1 MQTSNQDSQ
10 ALQQK
15 WTARITHARAHWA
28 TFHQRVK
35 HNRNTVAGFNWN
47 ADPTGKDFYS
57 LRANLIHGTI
67 SAVLPNVYARN
78 PEISTTPTHSGADI
92 KLFCKTLE
100 KVTNRALDHAQ
111 LKNRAKST
119 VRAALTCSFGI
130 LKVMYQRDPSKDGYI
145 QGRINDAQEN
155 LLAIHE
161 LEKDLQG
168 TDQHTEQRTKQHTKQ
183 AHDHDAKRAEL
194 EELIKSLQEQS
205 EVQSAEGLV
214 IDRVLTE
221 NLLIDP
227 SICEFWDYTDADW
240 ICQIIPMK
248 RSQAEALYKKN
259 LANAKIYQASQDGPS
274 HKKAKRLASMQL
286 EAGSAPV
293 SDDQQI
299 AVLEIWDRATQR
311 VYTMVEGATEWLREP
326 YSPPKVGER
335 WYPFFLLPYQVV
347 DGQFIGPSLVDL
359 TERLQDEH
367 NEARDRFNQ
376 HRDLCI
382 PGWVASAD
390 INEKTIKKHMDARFG
405 EITIVDT
412 EGKPLNQVI
421 IPRGHPKI
429 DPIVYDTSAVRYDW
443 EQVTGLQ
450 DAARSTVVRPKTATE
465 ANILQRALSGRVFEF
480 KDQIE
485 DWLQEIAQ
493 YSAQVLLQELTKEQV
508 ERYMGAPI
516 IKTTMVD
523 GKLITS
529 QEKTY
534 DWPSL
539 SKEKIFDMVDLRI
552 RAGTTGAPDGIEEK
566 EGWLK
571 LLPMITNLSIQM
583 QNLQARGM
591 DYEHI
596 RNLLRETLLRYDD
609 RIDSNLFIP
618 NIEKQVEGYADISH
632 DREINRHW
640 QVEQTGQPGQAEQTE
655 QTEQQRQ
662 SSNQHST
669 QETADDA

>member
-1 MQTSNQDSQ
+1 MPQDSK

-28 TFHQRVK
+28 TFHKRVR

-92 KLFCKTLE
+92 KLFCKTLD
-100 KVTNRALDHAQ
+100 KVTNRALEHAQ

-145 QGRINDAQEN
+145 QSRINDAEEN
-155 LLAIHE
+155 LLAIKE
-161 LEKDLQG
+161 LERDLQ
-168 TDQHTEQRTKQHTKQ
+168 DSDQ
-183 AHDHDAKRAEL
+183 AHHHDAKRAEL
-194 EELIKSLQEQS
+194 EELIKSLHEQS

-248 RSQAEALYKKN
+248 RGQAEALYKKN
-259 LANAKIYQASQDGPS
+259 LANAKIYQPGQGEPS
-274 HKKAKRLASMQL
+274 HKKAKRLASMQMN
-286 EAGSAPV
+286 AGSGLV
-293 SDDQQI
+293 TDDQQI

-311 VYTMVEGATEWLREP
+311 VYTMVEGATEWLRAP
-326 YSPPKVGER
+326 YSPPRAGER

-347 DGQFIGPSLVDL
+347 DGQFVGPSLVDL

-390 INEKTIKKHMDARFG
+390 INEKTIKKHSDSRFG

-508 ERYMGAPI
+508 ERYMGPPST
-516 IKTTMVD
+516 KTTMINGELVM
-523 GKLITS
+523 TM
-529 QEKTY
+529 EKTY
-534 DWPSL
+534 DWPEL
-539 SKEKIFDMVDLRI
+539 TKDRIFDMVDLRI
-552 RAGTTGAPDGIEEK
+552 RAGTTGAPDGIEDK
-566 EGWLK
+566 ESWLK
-571 LLPMITNLSIQM
+571 VLPMITNLSIQI

-596 RNLLRETLLRYDD
+596 RNLLQETLLRYDD

-618 NIEKQVEGYADISH
+618 NVE
-632 DREINRHW
+632 R
-640 QVEQTGQPGQAEQTE
+640 QTE
-655 QTEQQRQ
+655 GWSRDDDPNLGMNWFSERRQ
-662 SSNQHST
+662 KTNAEMNCSSNLLKE
-669 QETADDA
+669 ETGNDASSK

>member
-1 MQTSNQDSQ
+1 MQQHPQ

-28 TFHQRVK
+28 AFHKRVR

-78 PEISTTPTHSGADI
+78 PEISVAQVHCGADI

-100 KVTNRALDHAQ
+100 KVTNRALEHAQ

-130 LKVMYQRDPSKDGYI
+130 LKVMYQRDPSKDSYI

-155 LLAIHE
+155 LLAIE
-161 LEKDLQG
+161 DLARDLQDD
-168 TDQHTEQRTKQHTKQ
+168 DQHH
-183 AHDHDAKRAEL
+183 HDAKRAEL
-194 EELIKSLQEQS
+194 EELIKSLQEQT

-248 RSQAEALYKKN
+248 RGQAEALYKKN
-259 LANAKIYQASQDGPS
+259 LANAKIYQPGQGEPS
-274 HKKAKRLASMQL
+274 HKKAKRLASMQMN
-286 EAGSAPV
+286 AGSGPV
-293 SDDQQI
+293 TDDQQI

-326 YSPPKVGER
+326 YSPPRAGER

-347 DGQFIGPSLVDL
+347 DGQFVGPSLVDL

-390 INEKTIKKHMDARFG
+390 INEKTIKKHSDSRFG

-508 ERYMGAPI
+508 ERYMGPPST
-516 IKTTMVD
+516 KTTMVN
-523 GKLITS
+523 GELVMTM
-529 QEKTY
+529 EKTY
-534 DWPSL
+534 DWPEL
-539 SKEKIFDMVDLRI
+539 TKDRIFDMVDLRI
-552 RAGTTGAPDGIEEK
+552 RAGTTGAPDGIEDK
-566 EGWLK
+566 ESWLK
-571 LLPMITNLSIQM
+571 VLPMITNLSIQM

-596 RNLLRETLLRYDD
+596 RNLLHETLLRYDD

-618 NIEKQVEGYADISH
+618 NVE
-632 DREINRHW
+632 R
-640 QVEQTGQPGQAEQTE
+640 QAEGWSRDDCPNLGMNWFSERKQKSGTE
-655 QTEQQRQ
+655 MNY
-662 SSNQHST
+662 SSNLLKE
-669 QETADDA
+669 ETGNDASSK

>member
-1 MQTSNQDSQ
+1 MPTQDSK

-15 WTARITHARAHWA
+15 WNARIKHARAHWA
-28 TFHQRVK
+28 TFHKRVK

-47 ADPTGKDFYS
+47 TDPAGKEFYG

-78 PEISTTPTHSGADI
+78 PEISITPAHAGADI
-92 KLFCKTLE
+92 KLFCSTLE
-100 KVTNRALDHAQ
+100 KVTNRALEHAQ

-130 LKVMYQRDPSKDGYI
+130 LKVMYQRDIHRDAFI
-145 QGRINDAQEN
+145 QNRINDQQEN
-155 LLAIHE
+155 QLSI
-161 LEKDLQG
+161 KDLQQDLQD
-168 TDQHTEQRTKQHTKQ
+168 TDQRNHHEEKLS
-183 AHDHDAKRAEL
+183 EL
-194 EELIKSLQEQS
+194 EDQLLGGREQS
-205 EVQSAEGLV
+205 EVWAAEGLV

-240 ICQIIPMK
+240 MCQVIPMK

-259 LANAKIYQASQDGPS
+259 LSNAKIYQPGQGEPS
-274 HKKAKRLASMQL
+274 HKRAKRLASMEL
-286 EAGSAPV
+286 DAGPV
-293 SDDQQI
+293 TDDQQI
-299 AVLEIWDRATQR
+299 AVLEIWDRTTQR

-326 YSPPKVGER
+326 YSPPRAGER

-347 DGQFIGPSLVDL
+347 DGQFVGPSLVDL

-390 INEKTIKKHMDARFG
+390 INEKTIKKHSDSRFG

-508 ERYMGAPI
+508 ERYVGAPI
-516 IKTTMVD
+516 TKTTMVD
-523 GKLITS
+523 GQVITTK
-529 QEKTY
+529 EKTY
-534 DWPSL
+534 DWPEL
-539 SKEKIFDMVDLRI
+539 TKERIFDMVDLRI
-552 RAGTTGAPDGIEEK
+552 RAGTTGSPDGIEEK

-571 LLPMITNLSIQM
+571 VLPMITSLSIQI

-596 RNLLRETLLRYDD
+596 RSLLQETLLRYDD

-618 NIEKQVEGYADISH
+618 KIEKQADGYKDISMNWQW
-632 DREINRHW
+632 EIDGEKQGKH
-640 QVEQTGQPGQAEQTE
+640 
-655 QTEQQRQ
+655 
-662 SSNQHST
+662 QHLKE
-669 QETADDA
+669 ETVDDTRSEKL

>member
-1 MQTSNQDSQ
+1 MHQDSN

-28 TFHQRVK
+28 TFHKRVR

-78 PEISTTPTHSGADI
+78 PEIATTPIHSGADI

-100 KVTNRALDHAQ
+100 KVTNRALEHAQ

-130 LKVMYQRDPSKDGYI
+130 LKVMYQRDPAKDGYI

-155 LLAIHE
+155 LLAIDE
-161 LEKDLQG
+161 LARDLQ
-168 TDQHTEQRTKQHTKQ
+168 DQDQDHH
-183 AHDHDAKRAEL
+183 HDAKRAEL

-259 LANAKIYQASQDGPS
+259 LANAKIYQPGQGEPS
-274 HKKAKRLASMQL
+274 HKKAKRLASMHL
-286 EAGSAPV
+286 DARSGPV

-299 AVLEIWDRATQR
+299 AVLEIWDRTTQR

-326 YSPPKVGER
+326 YSPPRAGER

-347 DGQFIGPSLVDL
+347 DGQFVGPSLVDL

-390 INEKTIKKHMDARFG
+390 INEKTIKKHSDSRFG

-429 DPIVYDTSAVRYDW
+429 DPIVYDTSAVRDDW

-508 ERYMGAPI
+508 ERYMGAPST
-516 IKTTMVD
+516 KTTMINGELVMT
-523 GKLITS
+523 I
-529 QEKTY
+529 EKTY
-534 DWPSL
+534 DWPEL
-539 SKEKIFDMVDLRI
+539 TKDRIFDMVDLRI
-552 RAGTTGAPDGIEEK
+552 RAGTTGAPDGIEDK
-566 EGWLK
+566 ESWLK
-571 LLPMITNLSIQM
+571 VLPMITNLSIQM

-596 RNLLRETLLRYDD
+596 RNLLQETLLRYDD
-609 RIDSNLFIP
+609 RIDSNLFMP
-618 NIEKQVEGYADISH
+618 NVEKQAEGYVDINS
-632 DREINRHW
+632 DLSVNRMW
-640 QVEQTGQPGQAEQTE
+640 QMGGNKRSEN
-655 QTEQQRQ
+655 QQLKE
-662 SSNQHST
+662 
-669 QETADDA
+669 ETADARSEKL

>member
-1 MQTSNQDSQ
+1 MPQDSK

-15 WTARITHARAHWA
+15 WNARIKHARAHWA
-28 TFHQRVK
+28 IFHKRVK

-47 ADPTGKDFYS
+47 ADPAGKEFYG

-78 PEISTTPTHSGADI
+78 PEISITPAHAGADI
-92 KLFCKTLE
+92 KLFCSTLE
-100 KVTNRALDHAQ
+100 KVTNRALEHAQ

-130 LKVMYQRDPSKDGYI
+130 LKVMYQRDVHSDAYI
-145 QGRINDAQEN
+145 QNRINDQQEN
-155 LLAIHE
+155 QLAIS
-161 LEKDLQG
+161 DLQN
-168 TDQHTEQRTKQHTKQ
+168 DLQ
-183 AHDHDAKRAEL
+183 DASQGNHHEEKLSEL
-194 EELIKSLQEQS
+194 EEQLLGVREHS
-205 EVQSAEGLV
+205 EVWAAEGLV

-240 ICQIIPMK
+240 MCQVIPMK

-259 LANAKIYQASQDGPS
+259 LANAKIYQPGQGEPS
-274 HKKAKRLASMQL
+274 HKRAKRLASMQL
-286 EAGSAPV
+286 DSGLV

-299 AVLEIWDRATQR
+299 AVLEIWDRTTQR

-326 YSPPKVGER
+326 YSPPRAGER

-347 DGQFIGPSLVDL
+347 DGQFVGPSLVDL

-390 INEKTIKKHMDARFG
+390 INEKTIKKHSDSRFG

-493 YSAQVLLQELTKEQV
+493 YSAQVLLQELTKEHV
-508 ERYMGAPI
+508 ERYVGAPI
-516 IKTTMVD
+516 TKTTMVD
-523 GKLITS
+523 GQAITTK
-529 QEKTY
+529 EKSY
-534 DWPSL
+534 DWPEL
-539 SKEKIFDMVDLRI
+539 TKERIFEMVDLRI
-552 RAGTTGAPDGIEEK
+552 RAGTTGSPDGIEEK

-571 LLPMITNLSIQM
+571 VLPMITSLSIQM

-596 RNLLRETLLRYDD
+596 RSLLHETLLRYDD
-609 RIDSNLFIP
+609 RIDSNQFIP
-618 NIEKQVEGYADISH
+618 KIEKQADGYRDISMNWQWEV
-632 DREINRHW
+632 DREKQGKH
-640 QVEQTGQPGQAEQTE
+640 
-655 QTEQQRQ
+655 
-662 SSNQHST
+662 QHLK
-669 QETADDA
+669 EEVVDDTRSEKL

>member
-1 MQTSNQDSQ
+1 VSQDSQ
-10 ALQQK
+10 PLQQK
-15 WTARITHARAHWA
+15 WTARITHARAHWSN
-28 TFHQRVK
+28 FHKRVR

-78 PEISTTPTHSGADI
+78 PEISTKPTHSGADI
-92 KLFCKTLE
+92 NLFCKTLE
-100 KVTNRALDHAQ
+100 KVTNRALEHAQ

-130 LKVMYQRDPSKDGYI
+130 LKVMYQRDPGKDSYI

-161 LEKDLQG
+161 LEKDLH
-168 TDQHTEQRTKQHTKQ
+168 DNDQ
-183 AHDHDAKRAEL
+183 AHHHDAKRAEL

-248 RSQAEALYKKN
+248 RGQAEALYKKN
-259 LANAKIYQASQDGPS
+259 LANAKIYQPGQVEPS
-274 HKKAKRLASMQL
+274 HKKAKRLASMQMN
-286 EAGSAPV
+286 AGSGLV
-293 SDDQQI
+293 TDDQQI

-311 VYTMVEGATEWLREP
+311 VYTIVEGATEWLREP
-326 YSPPKVGER
+326 YSPPRVGER

-347 DGQFIGPSLVDL
+347 DGQFVGPSLVDL

-390 INEKTIKKHMDARFG
+390 INEKTIKKHSDSRFG

-485 DWLQEIAQ
+485 DWLQGIAQ

-508 ERYMGAPI
+508 ERYMGPPST
-516 IKTTMVD
+516 KTTMINGELVM
-523 GKLITS
+523 TM
-529 QEKTY
+529 EKTY
-534 DWPSL
+534 DWPGL
-539 SKEKIFDMVDLRI
+539 TKDRIFDMVDLRI
-552 RAGTTGAPDGIEEK
+552 RAGTTGAPDGVEDK
-566 EGWLK
+566 ESWLK
-571 LLPMITNLSIQM
+571 VLPMIMNLSIQM

-596 RNLLRETLLRYDD
+596 RNLLHETLLRYDD
-609 RIDSNLFIP
+609 RIDSNLFVP
-618 NIEKQVEGYADISH
+618 NVEKQAEGWSRDDDPNLGMNWFSERKQKTSAEMNYGSNLLK
-632 DREINRHW
+632 E
-640 QVEQTGQPGQAEQTE
+640 ETGNDA
-655 QTEQQRQ
+655 
-662 SSNQHST
+662 SSK
-669 QETADDA
+669 

>member
-1 MQTSNQDSQ
+1 MPQDSK

-15 WTARITHARAHWA
+15 WNARIKHARAHWA
-28 TFHQRVK
+28 TFHKRVK

-47 ADPTGKDFYS
+47 ADPAGKEFYS

-78 PEISTTPTHSGADI
+78 PEISIGPAHAGADI
-92 KLFCKTLE
+92 KLFCSTLE
-100 KVTNRALDHAQ
+100 KVTNRALEHAQ

-130 LKVMYQRDPSKDGYI
+130 LKVMYQRDVHSDAFI
-145 QGRINDAQEN
+145 QNRINDQQEN
-155 LLAIHE
+155 QLAIGN
-161 LEKDLQG
+161 LQNDLQ
-168 TDQHTEQRTKQHTKQ
+168 
-183 AHDHDAKRAEL
+183 DASQGNHREEKLSEL
-194 EELIKSLQEQS
+194 KEHLLGVHEKS
-205 EVQSAEGLV
+205 EVRTAEGLV

-240 ICQIIPMK
+240 LCQVIPMK

-259 LANAKIYQASQDGPS
+259 LANAKIYQPGQGDPS
-274 HKKAKRLASMQL
+274 YKKARRLASMQL
-286 EAGSAPV
+286 DAGPV

-299 AVLEIWDRATQR
+299 AVLEIWDRTTQR

-326 YSPPKVGER
+326 YSPTRAGER

-347 DGQFIGPSLVDL
+347 DGQFVGPSLVDL

-390 INEKTIKKHMDARFG
+390 INEKTIKKHSDSRFG

-429 DPIVYDTSAVRYDW
+429 DPIVYDTNAVRYDW

-508 ERYMGAPI
+508 ERYVGAPI
-516 IKTTMVD
+516 TKTTMVD
-523 GKLITS
+523 GQAISTK
-529 QEKTY
+529 EKTY
-534 DWPSL
+534 DWPEL
-539 SKEKIFDMVDLRI
+539 TKERIFDLVDLRI
-552 RAGTTGAPDGIEEK
+552 RAGTTGSPDGIEEK

-571 LLPMITNLSIQM
+571 VLPMITSLSIQM

-596 RNLLRETLLRYDD
+596 RSLLQETLLRYDD
-609 RIDSNLFIP
+609 RIDSNQFIP
-618 NIEKQVEGYADISH
+618 KIEKQAAGYRDISMNWQWEI
-632 DREINRHW
+632 DREKQGKH
-640 QVEQTGQPGQAEQTE
+640 
-655 QTEQQRQ
+655 
-662 SSNQHST
+662 QHLKE
-669 QETADDA
+669 ETVDDTRSEKL

>member
-1 MQTSNQDSQ
+1 VSTKDSQ

-15 WTARITHARAHWA
+15 WTARIAHARAHWDS
-28 TFHQRVK
+28 FHKRVR

-47 ADPTGKDFYS
+47 ADPTGKEFYG

-78 PEISTTPTHSGADI
+78 PEISTSPTHTGKDL
-92 KLFCKTLE
+92 KLFCKTLD
-100 KVTNRALDHAQ
+100 KVTNRALEKAQ

-119 VRAALTCSFGI
+119 VRAALTCSIGI
-130 LKVMYQRDPSKDGYI
+130 LKVMYQRNVSQDAYI
-145 QGRINDAQEN
+145 QNRINDAQEN
-155 LLAIHE
+155 LLAIE
-161 LEKDLQG
+161 ALKVDLEDAKQQE
-168 TDQHTEQRTKQHTKQ
+168 QH
-183 AHDHDAKRAEL
+183 ASKRAEL
-194 EELIKSLQEQS
+194 EALIQSLQEGA
-205 EVQSAEGLV
+205 EVEAAEGLV

-227 SICEFWDYTDADW
+227 SICEFWDYLDADW

-248 RSQAEALYKKN
+248 RAQAEALYQKN
-259 LANAKIYQASQDGPS
+259 LSAAKIYQPGQSEGA
-274 HKKAKRLASMQL
+274 HRRAKRLASMQL
-286 EAGSAPV
+286 NAGSAPV

-299 AVLEIWDRATQR
+299 AVLEIWDRTSQR
-311 VYTMVEGATEWLREP
+311 IYTMVEGSPEWLREP
-326 YSPPKVGER
+326 YTPARAGGR

-347 DGQFIGPSLVDL
+347 DGQFVGPSLVDL

-382 PGWVASAD
+382 PGWVASSD
-390 INEKTIKKHMDARFG
+390 INEKTIKKHSDSRFG

-493 YSAQVLLQELTKEQV
+493 YSAQLLLQELTKEQV
-508 ERYMGAPI
+508 ERCMGAPI
-516 IKTTMVD
+516 TKTTLVD
-523 GKLITS
+523 NKPVTVI
-529 QEKTY
+529 EKTY
-534 DWPSL
+534 DWPTL
-539 SKEKIFDMVDLRI
+539 TKDRIFDMVDLRI

-566 EGWLK
+566 EGWLAV
-571 LLPMITNLSIQM
+571 LPMITNLSILM
-583 QNLQARGM
+583 QNLQAKGM

-596 RNLLRETLLRYDD
+596 RNLLQETLLRYDD

-618 NIEKQVEGYADISH
+618 NIEKQADDYKDLDIG
-632 DREINRHW
+632 INLF
-640 QVEQTGQPGQAEQTE
+640 TGA
-655 QTEQQRQ
+655 QQRHTH
-662 SSNQHST
+662 SSNLFKGEKQN
-669 QETADDA
+669 D

>member
-1 MQTSNQDSQ
+1 MPQDPK

-15 WTARITHARAHWA
+15 WTARITHARAHWS
-28 TFHQRVK
+28 TFHKRVR

-78 PEISTTPTHSGADI
+78 PEISTAPTHSGADI

-100 KVTNRALDHAQ
+100 KVTNRALEHAQ

-130 LKVMYQRDPSKDGYI
+130 LKVMYQRDPSKDAYI

-155 LLAIHE
+155 LLAIE
-161 LEKDLQG
+161 DLARDLQED
-168 TDQHTEQRTKQHTKQ
+168 DQRHH
-183 AHDHDAKRAEL
+183 HDAKRAEL
-194 EELIKSLQEQS
+194 EELIKSLHEQT

-248 RSQAEALYKKN
+248 RGQAEALYKKN
-259 LANAKIYQASQDGPS
+259 LANAKIYQPGQGEPS
-274 HKKAKRLASMQL
+274 HKKAKRLASMQMN
-286 EAGSAPV
+286 AGSGPV
-293 SDDQQI
+293 TDDEQI

-326 YSPPKVGER
+326 YSPPRAGER

-347 DGQFIGPSLVDL
+347 DGQFVGPSLVDL

-390 INEKTIKKHMDARFG
+390 INEKTIKKHSDSRFG

-508 ERYMGAPI
+508 ERYMGPPST
-516 IKTTMVD
+516 KTTMVN
-523 GKLITS
+523 GELVMTM
-529 QEKTY
+529 EKTY
-534 DWPSL
+534 DWPEL
-539 SKEKIFDMVDLRI
+539 TKDRIFDMVDLRI
-552 RAGTTGAPDGIEEK
+552 RAGTTGAPDGIEDK
-566 EGWLK
+566 ESWLK
-571 LLPMITNLSIQM
+571 VLPMITNLSIQM

-596 RNLLRETLLRYDD
+596 RNLLHETLLRYDD

-618 NIEKQVEGYADISH
+618 NVE
-632 DREINRHW
+632 R
-640 QVEQTGQPGQAEQTE
+640 QAEGWSRDDDPNLGMNWFSE
-655 QTEQQRQ
+655 RRQ
-662 SSNQHST
+662 KSGAEMHYGSNLLKEETGNDASSK
-669 QETADDA
+669 

>member
-1 MQTSNQDSQ
+1 MPQDRKD
-10 ALQQK
+10 LQQK
-15 WTARITHARAHWA
+15 WTARITHARSHWA
-28 TFHQRVK
+28 TFHKRVR

-100 KVTNRALDHAQ
+100 KVTNRALEHAQ

-130 LKVMYQRDPSKDGYI
+130 LKVMYQRDPGKDSYI

-155 LLAIHE
+155 LLAIE
-161 LEKDLQG
+161 DLARDLQG
-168 TDQHTEQRTKQHTKQ
+168 DDQHH
-183 AHDHDAKRAEL
+183 HDVKKAEL
-194 EELIKSLQEQS
+194 EELIKSLQEQT

-248 RSQAEALYKKN
+248 RGQAEALYKKN
-259 LANAKIYQASQDGPS
+259 LANAKIYQPGQGEPS
-274 HKKAKRLASMQL
+274 HKKAKRLASLQMN
-286 EAGSAPV
+286 AGSGSV
-293 SDDQQI
+293 IDDQQI

-326 YSPPKVGER
+326 YSPPRAGER

-347 DGQFIGPSLVDL
+347 DGQFVGPSLVDL

-390 INEKTIKKHMDARFG
+390 INEKTIKKHSDSRFG
-405 EITIVDT
+405 EITIIDT

-508 ERYMGAPI
+508 ERYMGPPSTNA
-516 IKTTMVD
+516 TMVN
-523 GKLITS
+523 GELVMTM
-529 QEKTY
+529 EKTY
-534 DWPSL
+534 DWPAL
-539 SKEKIFDMVDLRI
+539 TKDRIFDMVDLRI
-552 RAGTTGAPDGIEEK
+552 RAGTTGAPDGIEDK
-566 EGWLK
+566 ESWLK
-571 LLPMITNLSIQM
+571 VLPMITNLSIQM

-596 RNLLRETLLRYDD
+596 RNLLHETLLRYDD

-618 NIEKQVEGYADISH
+618 NIEKQAEGYVDINS
-632 DREINRHW
+632 DLSMNRMW
-640 QVEQTGQPGQAEQTE
+640 QMGGDKRS
-655 QTEQQRQ
+655 TEQQ
-662 SSNQHST
+662 SKE
-669 QETADDA
+669 ETADARSEKL

>member
-1 MQTSNQDSQ
+1 MQQHPQ

-28 TFHQRVK
+28 AFHKRVR

-78 PEISTTPTHSGADI
+78 PEISVAQVHCGADI

-100 KVTNRALDHAQ
+100 KVTNRALEHAQ

-130 LKVMYQRDPSKDGYI
+130 LKVMYQRDPSKDSYI

-155 LLAIHE
+155 LLAIE
-161 LEKDLQG
+161 DLARDLQDD
-168 TDQHTEQRTKQHTKQ
+168 DQHH
-183 AHDHDAKRAEL
+183 HDAKRAEL
-194 EELIKSLQEQS
+194 EELIKSLQEQT

-248 RSQAEALYKKN
+248 RGQAEALYKKN
-259 LANAKIYQASQDGPS
+259 LANAKIYQPGQGEPS
-274 HKKAKRLASMQL
+274 HKKAKRLASMQMN
-286 EAGSAPV
+286 AGSGPV
-293 SDDQQI
+293 TDDQQI

-326 YSPPKVGER
+326 YSPPRAGER

-347 DGQFIGPSLVDL
+347 DGQFVGPSLVDL

-390 INEKTIKKHMDARFG
+390 INEKTIKKHSDSRFG

-421 IPRGHPKI
+421 IPRGHPNI

-508 ERYMGAPI
+508 ERYMGPPST
-516 IKTTMVD
+516 KTTMVN
-523 GKLITS
+523 GELVMTM
-529 QEKTY
+529 EKTY
-534 DWPSL
+534 DWPEL
-539 SKEKIFDMVDLRI
+539 TKDRIFDMVDLRI
-552 RAGTTGAPDGIEEK
+552 RAGTTGAPDGMEDK

-571 LLPMITNLSIQM
+571 VLPMITNLSIQM

-596 RNLLRETLLRYDD
+596 RNLLHETLLRYDD

-618 NIEKQVEGYADISH
+618 NVE
-632 DREINRHW
+632 R
-640 QVEQTGQPGQAEQTE
+640 QAEGWSRDDCPNLGMNWFSERKQKSGTE
-655 QTEQQRQ
+655 MNY
-662 SSNQHST
+662 SSNLLKE
-669 QETADDA
+669 ETGNDASSK

>member
-1 MQTSNQDSQ
+1 MPQDSK

-15 WTARITHARAHWA
+15 WNARIKHARAHWA
-28 TFHQRVK
+28 TFHKRVK

-47 ADPTGKDFYS
+47 ADPTGKEFYS

-78 PEISTTPTHSGADI
+78 PEISITPAHAGADI
-92 KLFCKTLE
+92 KLFCSTLE
-100 KVTNRALDHAQ
+100 KVTNRALEHAQ

-130 LKVMYQRDPSKDGYI
+130 LKVMYQRNVHEDAYI
-145 QGRINDAQEN
+145 QGRINDTQEN
-155 LLAIHE
+155 LLSIEE
-161 LEKDLQG
+161 LEKDLQDK
-168 TDQHTEQRTKQHTKQ
+168 DQANH
-183 AHDHDAKRAEL
+183 HDAKRAEL
-194 EELIKSLQEQS
+194 EEIIRSLQEQS

-240 ICQIIPMK
+240 MCQVIPMK

-259 LANAKIYQASQDGPS
+259 LSNAKIYQPGQSEPT
-274 HKKAKRLASMQL
+274 HKSARRLASMQL
-286 EAGSAPV
+286 DAGPV

-299 AVLEIWDRATQR
+299 AVLEIWDRTTQR
-311 VYTMVEGATEWLREP
+311 VYTMVEGATDWLREP
-326 YSPPKVGER
+326 YSPPRAGER

-347 DGQFIGPSLVDL
+347 DGQFVGPSLVDL

-390 INEKTIKKHMDARFG
+390 INEKTIKKHSDSRFG

-508 ERYMGAPI
+508 ERYVGAPNT
-516 IKTTMVD
+516 KTTMVD
-523 GKLITS
+523 GQAITTK
-529 QEKTY
+529 EKTY
-534 DWPSL
+534 DWPEL
-539 SKEKIFDMVDLRI
+539 TKERIFDMVDLRI
-552 RAGTTGAPDGIEEK
+552 RAGTTGSPDGIEEK

-571 LLPMITNLSIQM
+571 VLPMITSLSIQM

-596 RNLLRETLLRYDD
+596 RSLLHETLLRYDD

-618 NIEKQVEGYADISH
+618 KIEKQADGYRDISMNWQWEI
-632 DREINRHW
+632 DREK
-640 QVEQTGQPGQAEQTE
+640 QVKH
-655 QTEQQRQ
+655 
-662 SSNQHST
+662 QHLKE
-669 QETADDA
+669 ETVDDTRSEKL

>member
-1 MQTSNQDSQ
+1 MPQDPK

-15 WTARITHARAHWA
+15 WTARITHARAHWS
-28 TFHQRVK
+28 TFHKRVR

-78 PEISTTPTHSGADI
+78 PEISTAPTHSGADI

-100 KVTNRALDHAQ
+100 KVTNRALEHAQ

-130 LKVMYQRDPSKDGYI
+130 LKVMYQRDPSKDAYI

-155 LLAIHE
+155 LLAIE
-161 LEKDLQG
+161 DLARDLQED
-168 TDQHTEQRTKQHTKQ
+168 DQRHH
-183 AHDHDAKRAEL
+183 HDAKRAEL
-194 EELIKSLQEQS
+194 EELIKSLHEQT

-248 RSQAEALYKKN
+248 RGQAEALYKKN
-259 LANAKIYQASQDGPS
+259 LANAKIYQPGQGEPS
-274 HKKAKRLASMQL
+274 HKKAKRLASMQMN
-286 EAGSAPV
+286 AGSGPV
-293 SDDQQI
+293 TDDQQI

-326 YSPPKVGER
+326 YSPPRAGER

-347 DGQFIGPSLVDL
+347 DGQFVGPSLVDL

-390 INEKTIKKHMDARFG
+390 INEKTIKKHSDSRFG

-508 ERYMGAPI
+508 ERYMGPPST
-516 IKTTMVD
+516 KTTMVN
-523 GKLITS
+523 GELVMTM
-529 QEKTY
+529 EKTY
-534 DWPSL
+534 DWPEL
-539 SKEKIFDMVDLRI
+539 TKDRIFDMVDLRI
-552 RAGTTGAPDGIEEK
+552 RAGTTGAPDGIEDK
-566 EGWLK
+566 ESWLK
-571 LLPMITNLSIQM
+571 VLPMITNLSIQM

-596 RNLLRETLLRYDD
+596 RNLLHETLLRYDD

-618 NIEKQVEGYADISH
+618 NVE
-632 DREINRHW
+632 R
-640 QVEQTGQPGQAEQTE
+640 QAEGWSRDDDPNLGMNWFSERKQKTNAE
-655 QTEQQRQ
+655 MHYGSNLLKEETGNDA
-662 SSNQHST
+662 SSK
-669 QETADDA
+669 

>member
-1 MQTSNQDSQ
+1 VPQDSKT
-10 ALQQK
+10 LQQK
-15 WTARITHARAHWA
+15 WNARIKHARAHWS
-28 TFHQRVK
+28 TFHKRVK

-47 ADPTGKDFYS
+47 ADPTGKEFYS

-78 PEISTTPTHSGADI
+78 PEISITPAHAGADI
-92 KLFCKTLE
+92 KLFCNTLE
-100 KVTNRALDHAQ
+100 KLTNRALEHAQ

-130 LKVMYQRDPSKDGYI
+130 LKVMYQRNVHEDSYI

-155 LLAIHE
+155 LLSIEE
-161 LEKDLQG
+161 LERDLQDK
-168 TDQHTEQRTKQHTKQ
+168 DQANQ
-183 AHDHDAKRAEL
+183 HDAKRVEL
-194 EELIKSLQEQS
+194 EELIRSLQEQS

-221 NLLIDP
+221 SLLIDP

-240 ICQIIPMK
+240 MCQVIPMK

-259 LANAKIYQASQDGPS
+259 LSNAKIYQPGQGESS
-274 HKKAKRLASMQL
+274 HKKARRLASMHL
-286 EAGSAPV
+286 DAGPV

-299 AVLEIWDRATQR
+299 AVLEIWDRTTQR
-311 VYTMVEGATEWLREP
+311 VYTMVEGATDWLREP
-326 YSPPKVGER
+326 YSPPRGGER

-347 DGQFIGPSLVDL
+347 DGQFVGPSLVDL

-390 INEKTIKKHMDARFG
+390 INEKTIKKHSDSRFG

-508 ERYMGAPI
+508 ERYVGAPI
-516 IKTTMVD
+516 SKTIMVD
-523 GKLITS
+523 GQTITTK
-529 QEKTY
+529 EKTY
-534 DWPSL
+534 DWPEL
-539 SKEKIFDMVDLRI
+539 TKERIFEMVDLRI
-552 RAGTTGAPDGIEEK
+552 RAGTTGSPDGIEEK

-571 LLPMITNLSIQM
+571 VLPMITSLSIQM

-596 RNLLRETLLRYDD
+596 RSLLQETLLRYDD
-609 RIDSNLFIP
+609 RMDSNQFIP
-618 NIEKQVEGYADISH
+618 KIEKQAPGYRDISMNWKWEV
-632 DREINRHW
+632 DREKQGKH
-640 QVEQTGQPGQAEQTE
+640 
-655 QTEQQRQ
+655 
-662 SSNQHST
+662 QHLK
-669 QETADDA
+669 EEMVDDTRSEKL

>member
-1 MQTSNQDSQ
+1 VPQDSKT
-10 ALQQK
+10 LQQK
-15 WTARITHARAHWA
+15 WNARIKHARAHWA
-28 TFHQRVK
+28 TFHKRVK

-47 ADPTGKDFYS
+47 ADPAGKEFYG

-78 PEISTTPTHSGADI
+78 PEISITPAHAGADI
-92 KLFCKTLE
+92 KLFCSTLE
-100 KVTNRALDHAQ
+100 KVTNRALEHAQ

-130 LKVMYQRDPSKDGYI
+130 LKVMYQRNVHEDAYI
-145 QGRINDAQEN
+145 HGRINDAQEN
-155 LLAIHE
+155 LLFIE
-161 LEKDLQG
+161 GLKKDLQDK
-168 TDQHTEQRTKQHTKQ
+168 DQANQH
-183 AHDHDAKRAEL
+183 DVKRAEL
-194 EELIKSLQEQS
+194 EELIRSLREQS

-240 ICQIIPMK
+240 MCQVIPMK

-259 LANAKIYQASQDGPS
+259 LANAKIYQPGQGDPPY
-274 HKKAKRLASMQL
+274 KKARRLASMQID
-286 EAGSAPV
+286 AGPV

-299 AVLEIWDRATQR
+299 AVLEIWDRTTQR

-326 YSPPKVGER
+326 YSPPRAGER

-347 DGQFIGPSLVDL
+347 DGQFVGPSLVDL

-390 INEKTIKKHMDARFG
+390 INEKTIKKHSDSRFG

-508 ERYMGAPI
+508 ERYVGAPI
-516 IKTTMVD
+516 TKTTMVD
-523 GKLITS
+523 GQAITTK
-529 QEKTY
+529 EKTY
-534 DWPSL
+534 DWPEL
-539 SKEKIFDMVDLRI
+539 TKERIFDMVDLRI
-552 RAGTTGAPDGIEEK
+552 RAGTTGSPDGIEEK

-571 LLPMITNLSIQM
+571 VLPMITSLSIQM

-596 RNLLRETLLRYDD
+596 RSLLHETLLRYDD

-618 NIEKQVEGYADISH
+618 KIEKQADGYKDISMNWQWEI
-632 DREINRHW
+632 DREKQGKH
-640 QVEQTGQPGQAEQTE
+640 
-655 QTEQQRQ
+655 
-662 SSNQHST
+662 QHLKE
-669 QETADDA
+669 ETVDDTRSEKL

>member
-1 MQTSNQDSQ
+1 VPQEPK

-15 WTARITHARAHWA
+15 WTARITHARAHWE
-28 TFHQRVK
+28 TFHKRVR

-78 PEISTTPTHSGADI
+78 PEISTTPTHAGADI

-100 KVTNRALDHAQ
+100 KVTNRALEHAQ

-130 LKVMYQRDPSKDGYI
+130 LKVMYQRDPSKNSYI

-161 LEKDLQG
+161 LEKDLH
-168 TDQHTEQRTKQHTKQ
+168 DNDQ
-183 AHDHDAKRAEL
+183 AHHHDVKRAEL
-194 EELIKSLQEQS
+194 EELINSLQEQS

-248 RSQAEALYKKN
+248 RGQAEALYKKN
-259 LANAKIYQASQDGPS
+259 LANAKIYQPGQGVPS
-274 HKKAKRLASMQL
+274 HKKAKRLASMQMN
-286 EAGSAPV
+286 AGSGPV

-326 YSPPKVGER
+326 YSPPRAGER

-347 DGQFIGPSLVDL
+347 DGQFVGPSLVDL

-390 INEKTIKKHMDARFG
+390 INEKTIKKHSDSRFG

-493 YSAQVLLQELTKEQV
+493 YSAQVLLQELSKEQI
-508 ERYMGAPI
+508 ERYMGPPST
-516 IKTTMVD
+516 KTTMINGELVMT
-523 GKLITS
+523 K
-529 QEKTY
+529 EKAY
-534 DWPSL
+534 DWPEL
-539 SKEKIFDMVDLRI
+539 TKDRIFDMVDLRI
-552 RAGTTGAPDGIEEK
+552 RAGTTGAPDGIEDK
-566 EGWLK
+566 ESWLK
-571 LLPMITNLSIQM
+571 VLPMITNLSIQM

-596 RNLLRETLLRYDD
+596 RNLLQETLLRYDD

-618 NIEKQVEGYADISH
+618 NVEKQAEGWSRNDDPNLGMNWLS
-632 DREINRHW
+632 E
-640 QVEQTGQPGQAEQTE
+640 
-655 QTEQQRQ
+655 QRQ
-662 SSNQHST
+662 KTSAEMNYGSNLLKEETGNDASSK
-669 QETADDA
+669 

>member
-1 MQTSNQDSQ
+1 MPQDSK

-28 TFHQRVK
+28 TFHKRVR

-100 KVTNRALDHAQ
+100 KVTNRALEHAQ

-130 LKVMYQRDPSKDGYI
+130 LKVMYQRDPSKDSYI

-155 LLAIHE
+155 LLAIEE
-161 LEKDLQG
+161 LARDLQEN
-168 TDQHTEQRTKQHTKQ
+168 DQRHH
-183 AHDHDAKRAEL
+183 HDAKRVEL

-248 RSQAEALYKKN
+248 RGQAEALYKKN
-259 LANAKIYQASQDGPS
+259 LANAKIYQPGQGEPS
-274 HKKAKRLASMQL
+274 HKKAKRLASMQMN
-286 EAGSAPV
+286 AGSGLV
-293 SDDQQI
+293 TDDQQI

-326 YSPPKVGER
+326 YSPPRAGER

-347 DGQFIGPSLVDL
+347 DGQFVGPSLVDL

-390 INEKTIKKHMDARFG
+390 INEKTIKKHSDSRFG

-480 KDQIE
+480 N
-485 DWLQEIAQ
+485 
-493 YSAQVLLQELTKEQV
+493 AQVLLQELTKEQV
-508 ERYMGAPI
+508 ERYMGPPST
-516 IKTTMVD
+516 KTTMINGELVM
-523 GKLITS
+523 TM
-529 QEKTY
+529 EKTY
-534 DWPSL
+534 DWPEL
-539 SKEKIFDMVDLRI
+539 TKDRIFDMVDLRI
-552 RAGTTGAPDGIEEK
+552 RAGTTGAPDGIEDK
-566 EGWLK
+566 ESWLK
-571 LLPMITNLSIQM
+571 VLPMITNLSIQM

-596 RNLLRETLLRYDD
+596 RNLLHETLLRYDD

-618 NIEKQVEGYADISH
+618 NVEKQAEGWLRD
-632 DREINRHW
+632 DDPNLGINWFSERR
-640 QVEQTGQPGQAEQTE
+640 QKTNAEMNY
-655 QTEQQRQ
+655 
-662 SSNQHST
+662 SSNLLNE
-669 QETADDA
+669 ETGNDASSE

>member
-1 MQTSNQDSQ
+1 MPQDPK

-15 WTARITHARAHWA
+15 WTARITHARAHWS
-28 TFHQRVK
+28 TFHKRVR

-78 PEISTTPTHSGADI
+78 PEISTAPTHSGADI

-100 KVTNRALDHAQ
+100 KVTNRALEHAQ

-130 LKVMYQRDPSKDGYI
+130 LKVMYQRDPSKDAYI

-155 LLAIHE
+155 LLAIE
-161 LEKDLQG
+161 DLARDLQED
-168 TDQHTEQRTKQHTKQ
+168 DQRHH
-183 AHDHDAKRAEL
+183 HDAKRAEL
-194 EELIKSLQEQS
+194 EELIKSLHEQT

-248 RSQAEALYKKN
+248 RGQAEALYKKN
-259 LANAKIYQASQDGPS
+259 LANAKIYQPGQGEPS
-274 HKKAKRLASMQL
+274 HKKAKRLASMQMN
-286 EAGSAPV
+286 AGSGPV
-293 SDDQQI
+293 TDDQQI

-326 YSPPKVGER
+326 YSPPRAGER

-347 DGQFIGPSLVDL
+347 DGQFVGPSLVDL

-390 INEKTIKKHMDARFG
+390 INEKTIKKHSDSRFG

-508 ERYMGAPI
+508 ERYMGPPST
-516 IKTTMVD
+516 KTTMVN
-523 GKLITS
+523 GELVMTM
-529 QEKTY
+529 EKTY
-534 DWPSL
+534 DWPEL
-539 SKEKIFDMVDLRI
+539 TKDRIFDMVDLRI
-552 RAGTTGAPDGIEEK
+552 RAGTTGAPDGIEDK
-566 EGWLK
+566 ESWLK
-571 LLPMITNLSIQM
+571 VLPMITNLSIQM

-596 RNLLRETLLRYDD
+596 RNLLHETLLRYDD

-618 NIEKQVEGYADISH
+618 NVE
-632 DREINRHW
+632 R
-640 QVEQTGQPGQAEQTE
+640 QAEGWSRDDDPNLGMNWFSERKQKSGAEMHYGSNLLKEETGNDA
-655 QTEQQRQ
+655 
-662 SSNQHST
+662 SSK
-669 QETADDA
+669 

>member
-1 MQTSNQDSQ
+1 MPQDSK

-28 TFHQRVK
+28 TFHKRVR

-100 KVTNRALDHAQ
+100 KVTNRALEHAQ

-145 QGRINDAQEN
+145 QGRINDVQEN

-161 LEKDLQG
+161 LEKDLHDN
-168 TDQHTEQRTKQHTKQ
+168 DQVHH
-183 AHDHDAKRAEL
+183 HDAKRAEL
-194 EELIKSLQEQS
+194 EELIKSLQEQT
-205 EVQSAEGLV
+205 EVHSAQGLV

-248 RSQAEALYKKN
+248 RCQAEALYKKN
-259 LANAKIYQASQDGPS
+259 LANAKIYQPGQGEPS
-274 HKKAKRLASMQL
+274 HKKAKRLASMQIN
-286 EAGSAPV
+286 AGSGLV
-293 SDDQQI
+293 TDDQQI

-326 YSPPKVGER
+326 YSPPRAGER

-347 DGQFIGPSLVDL
+347 DGQFVGPSLVDL

-390 INEKTIKKHMDARFG
+390 INEKTIKKHSDSRFG

-508 ERYMGAPI
+508 ERYMGPPSN
-516 IKTTMVD
+516 KTTMVN
-523 GKLITS
+523 GELVMTI
-529 QEKTY
+529 EKTY
-534 DWPSL
+534 DWPEL
-539 SKEKIFDMVDLRI
+539 TKDRIFDMVDLRI

-571 LLPMITNLSIQM
+571 ILPMITNLSIQI

-596 RNLLRETLLRYDD
+596 RNLLHETLLRYDD

-618 NIEKQVEGYADISH
+618 NVEKQAEGWSRDDDPSLGMNWFSERRQKTNAEMNYSNNLLK
-632 DREINRHW
+632 E
-640 QVEQTGQPGQAEQTE
+640 ETGNDA
-655 QTEQQRQ
+655 
-662 SSNQHST
+662 SSK
-669 QETADDA
+669 

>member
-1 MQTSNQDSQ
+1 MYNSNHDYQSFL
-10 ALQQK
+10 AK
-15 WTARITHARAHWA
+15 WDARITHARAHWA
-28 TFHQRVK
+28 TFHKRVR
-35 HNRNTVAGFNWN
+35 HNRDTVAGFNWS
-47 ADPTGKDFYS
+47 ADPAGKDFYS

-78 PEISTTPTHSGADI
+78 PEISIAQVHSDADI
-92 KLFCKTLE
+92 KLFCKTIE
-100 KVTNRALDHAQ
+100 KVTNRALEHAQ

-130 LKVMYQRDPSKDGYI
+130 LKVMYQRNPSKDSYI

-155 LLAIHE
+155 LLAIHD
-161 LEKDLQG
+161 LERDLH
-168 TDQHTEQRTKQHTKQ
+168 DNEQ
-183 AHDHDAKRAEL
+183 AHHHDAKKVEL

-205 EVQSAEGLV
+205 EVHSAEGLV

-227 SICEFWDYTDADW
+227 TVCEFWDYTDADW

-259 LANAKIYQASQDGPS
+259 LANARIYQPGQGEPS
-274 HKKAKRLASMQL
+274 HKKARRLASMQMN
-286 EAGSAPV
+286 AGSGLV
-293 SDDQQI
+293 TDDQQI

-326 YSPPKVGER
+326 YSPPRVGER

-347 DGQFIGPSLVDL
+347 DGQFVGPSLVDL

-390 INEKTIKKHMDARFG
+390 INEKTIKKHSDLRFG

-493 YSAQVLLQELTKEQV
+493 YSAQVLLQELTKDQV
-508 ERYMGAPI
+508 ERYMGAPTT
-516 IKTTMVD
+516 KTTMVD
-523 GKLITS
+523 GKLTTIK
-529 QEKTY
+529 EKTY
-534 DWPSL
+534 DWPEL
-539 SKEKIFDMVDLRI
+539 TKDRIFDMVDLRI

-566 EGWLK
+566 ESWLK
-571 LLPMITNLSIQM
+571 ILPMIMNLSIQM

-596 RNLLRETLLRYDD
+596 RNLLQETLLRYDD

-618 NIEKQVEGYADISH
+618 NVEKQAEGWSH
-632 DREINRHW
+632 HDDQNFGMNMFPNQRRKTNIETNYSNNLLK
-640 QVEQTGQPGQAEQTE
+640 EETGNDPG
-655 QTEQQRQ
+655 
-662 SSNQHST
+662 SK
-669 QETADDA
+669 

>member
-1 MQTSNQDSQ
+1 MPQDSTANQD
-10 ALQQK
+10 LQQK

-28 TFHQRVK
+28 TFHKRVR

-78 PEISTTPTHSGADI
+78 PEISISPAHAGADI
-92 KLFCKTLE
+92 KLFCNTLE
-100 KVTNRALDHAQ
+100 KVTNRSLEQAQ
-111 LKNRAKST
+111 LKNRAKAT

-130 LKVMYQRDPSKDGYI
+130 LKVMYQRDPNKDGYI

-155 LLAIHE
+155 LLAIE
-161 LEKDLQG
+161 NLESDLQ
-168 TDQHTEQRTKQHTKQ
+168 DEHQ
-183 AHDHDAKRAEL
+183 ADDHQAKVAEL
-194 EELIKSLQEQS
+194 EELLKSLQEQT
-205 EVQSAEGLV
+205 EVLAAEGLV

-248 RSQAEALYKKN
+248 RGQAEVLYKKN
-259 LANAKIYQASQDGPS
+259 LANAKIYQPGQGEPS

-286 EAGSAPV
+286 DAGSGSV
-293 SDDQQI
+293 LDDQQI

-311 VYTMVEGATEWLREP
+311 VYTMVEGANEWLREP
-326 YSPPKVGER
+326 YSPPKAGER

-390 INEKTIKKHMDARFG
+390 INEKTIKKHSDSRFG

-508 ERYMGAPI
+508 ERYMGAPTT
-516 IKTTMVD
+516 KTTMVD
-523 GKLITS
+523 GKLTIT

-534 DWPSL
+534 DWPQL
-539 SKEKIFDMVDLRI
+539 SKENIFDMVDLRI
-552 RAGTTGAPDGIEEK
+552 RAGTTGAPDGLEEK

-571 LLPMITNLSIQM
+571 VLPMITNLSIQM

-609 RIDSNLFIP
+609 RIDSNLFMP
-618 NIEKQVEGYADISH
+618 NIEKQAEGYVDPSLG
-632 DREINRHW
+632 INLFSERKNR
-640 QVEQTGQPGQAEQTE
+640 VVSEFNNG
-655 QTEQQRQ
+655 
-662 SSNQHST
+662 SNLLEEEMGNGTSGG
-669 QETADDA
+669 

>member
-1 MQTSNQDSQ
+1 MPQDSK

-15 WTARITHARAHWA
+15 WIARITHARAHWA
-28 TFHQRVK
+28 TFHKRVR

-57 LRANLIHGTI
+57 PRANLIHGTI

-78 PEISTTPTHSGADI
+78 PEISTTPAHSGADI

-100 KVTNRALDHAQ
+100 KVTNRALEHAQ

-130 LKVMYQRDPSKDGYI
+130 LKVMYQRDPSKDSYI
-145 QGRINDAQEN
+145 QSRINDAQEN
-155 LLAIHE
+155 LLAIE
-161 LEKDLQG
+161 DLIRDLQDD
-168 TDQHTEQRTKQHTKQ
+168 DQHH
-183 AHDHDAKRAEL
+183 HDAKRAEL

-214 IDRVLTE
+214 IDRVFTE

-248 RSQAEALYKKN
+248 RSQAEAIYKKS
-259 LANAKIYQASQDGPS
+259 LANAKIYQPDQGEPS
-274 HKKAKRLASMQL
+274 HKKAKRLASMQMN
-286 EAGSAPV
+286 ASSGPV
-293 SDDQQI
+293 ADDQQI
-299 AVLEIWDRATQR
+299 AALEIWDRATQR

-326 YSPPKVGER
+326 YSPPRAGER

-347 DGQFIGPSLVDL
+347 DGQFVGPSLVDL

-390 INEKTIKKHMDARFG
+390 INEKTIKKHLDSRFG

-508 ERYMGAPI
+508 ERYMGPPSTKA
-516 IKTTMVD
+516 TMINGELVM
-523 GKLITS
+523 TM
-529 QEKTY
+529 EKTY
-534 DWPSL
+534 DWPEL
-539 SKEKIFDMVDLRI
+539 TKDRIFDMVDLRI
-552 RAGTTGAPDGIEEK
+552 RAGTTGAPDGIEDK
-566 EGWLK
+566 ESWLK
-571 LLPMITNLSIQM
+571 ILPMITSLSIQM
-583 QNLQARGM
+583 QNLQAKGM

-596 RNLLRETLLRYDD
+596 RNLLQETLLRYDD

-618 NIEKQVEGYADISH
+618 NVGKQAEGYVDINSDH
-632 DREINRHW
+632 SVNRIW
-640 QVEQTGQPGQAEQTE
+640 QMGGDKGSAEQQPKE
-655 QTEQQRQ
+655 EM
-662 SSNQHST
+662 
-669 QETADDA
+669 ADAGSEKL

>member
-1 MQTSNQDSQ
+1 MPRDFK

-28 TFHQRVK
+28 TFHKRVR

-47 ADPTGKDFYS
+47 ADPAGKDFYS

-78 PEISTTPTHSGADI
+78 PEISTTPTRSGADI

-100 KVTNRALDHAQ
+100 KVTNRALEHAQ

-130 LKVMYQRDPSKDGYI
+130 LKVMYQRDPSKDSYI

-155 LLAIHE
+155 LLAIEE
-161 LEKDLQG
+161 LARDLQG
-168 TDQHTEQRTKQHTKQ
+168 DDQQDH
-183 AHDHDAKRAEL
+183 HDAKRAEL

-248 RSQAEALYKKN
+248 RCQAEALYKKN
-259 LANAKIYQASQDGPS
+259 LANAKIYQPGQGEPS
-274 HKKAKRLASMQL
+274 HKKAKRLASMQMN
-286 EAGSAPV
+286 AGSGPV
-293 SDDQQI
+293 TDDQQI

-326 YSPPKVGER
+326 YSPPRAGER

-347 DGQFIGPSLVDL
+347 DGQFVGPSLVDL

-390 INEKTIKKHMDARFG
+390 INEKTIKKHSDSRFG

-508 ERYMGAPI
+508 ERYMGSPST
-516 IKTTMVD
+516 KTTMINGELVMT
-523 GKLITS
+523 I
-529 QEKTY
+529 EKTY
-534 DWPSL
+534 DWPEL
-539 SKEKIFDMVDLRI
+539 TKDRIFDMVDLRI
-552 RAGTTGAPDGIEEK
+552 RAGTTGAPDGVEDK
-566 EGWLK
+566 ESWLK
-571 LLPMITNLSIQM
+571 VLPMIMNLSIQM

-596 RNLLRETLLRYDD
+596 RNLLHETLLRYDD
-609 RIDSNLFIP
+609 RIDSNLFVP
-618 NIEKQVEGYADISH
+618 NVEKQAEGWSRDDDPNLGMNWFSERKQKTSAEMNYGSNLLK
-632 DREINRHW
+632 E
-640 QVEQTGQPGQAEQTE
+640 ETGNDA
-655 QTEQQRQ
+655 
-662 SSNQHST
+662 SSK
-669 QETADDA
+669 

>member
-1 MQTSNQDSQ
+1 MPQDSKT
-10 ALQQK
+10 LQQK
-15 WTARITHARAHWA
+15 WNARIKHARAHWA
-28 TFHQRVK
+28 TFHKRVK

-47 ADPTGKDFYS
+47 ADPAGKEFYG

-78 PEISTTPTHSGADI
+78 PEISITPAHAGADI
-92 KLFCKTLE
+92 KLFCSTLE
-100 KVTNRALDHAQ
+100 KVTNRALEHAQ

-130 LKVMYQRDPSKDGYI
+130 LKVMYQRNVHEDAYI
-145 QGRINDAQEN
+145 HGRINDAQEN
-155 LLAIHE
+155 LLFIE
-161 LEKDLQG
+161 GLKKDLQDK
-168 TDQHTEQRTKQHTKQ
+168 DQANQH
-183 AHDHDAKRAEL
+183 DVKRAEL
-194 EELIKSLQEQS
+194 EELIRSLREQS

-221 NLLIDP
+221 NLLFDP

-240 ICQIIPMK
+240 MCQVIPMK

-259 LANAKIYQASQDGPS
+259 LANAKIYQPGQGDPPY
-274 HKKAKRLASMQL
+274 KKARRLASMQID
-286 EAGSAPV
+286 AGPV

-299 AVLEIWDRATQR
+299 AVLEIWDRTTQR

-326 YSPPKVGER
+326 YSPPRAGER

-347 DGQFIGPSLVDL
+347 DGQFVGPSLVDL

-390 INEKTIKKHMDARFG
+390 INEKTIKKHSDSRFG

-508 ERYMGAPI
+508 ERYVGAPI
-516 IKTTMVD
+516 TKTTMVD
-523 GKLITS
+523 GQAITTK
-529 QEKTY
+529 EKTY
-534 DWPSL
+534 DWPEL
-539 SKEKIFDMVDLRI
+539 TKERIFDMVDLRI
-552 RAGTTGAPDGIEEK
+552 RAGTTGSPDGIEEK

-571 LLPMITNLSIQM
+571 VLPMITSLSIQM

-596 RNLLRETLLRYDD
+596 RSLLHETLLRYDD

-618 NIEKQVEGYADISH
+618 KIEKQADGYKDISMNWQWEI
-632 DREINRHW
+632 DREK
-640 QVEQTGQPGQAEQTE
+640 QGKL
-655 QTEQQRQ
+655 
-662 SSNQHST
+662 QHLKE
-669 QETADDA
+669 ETVDDTRREKL

>member
-1 MQTSNQDSQ
+1 MSTKDSQ

-15 WTARITHARAHWA
+15 WTARIAHARAHWDS
-28 TFHQRVK
+28 FHKRVR

-47 ADPTGKDFYS
+47 ADPTGKEFYG

-78 PEISTTPTHSGADI
+78 PEISTSPTHTGKDL
-92 KLFCKTLE
+92 KLFCKTLD
-100 KVTNRALDHAQ
+100 KVTNLALEKAQ

-119 VRAALTCSFGI
+119 VRAALTCSIGI
-130 LKVMYQRDPSKDGYI
+130 LKVMYQRNVSQDAYI
-145 QGRINDAQEN
+145 QNRINDAQEN
-155 LLAIHE
+155 LLAIDALKVD
-161 LEKDLQG
+161 LEDAKQQE
-168 TDQHTEQRTKQHTKQ
+168 QH
-183 AHDHDAKRAEL
+183 ASKRAEL
-194 EELIKSLQEQS
+194 EALIQSLQEGA
-205 EVQSAEGLV
+205 EVEAAEGLV

-227 SICEFWDYTDADW
+227 SICEFWDYLDADW

-248 RSQAEALYKKN
+248 RAQAEALYQKN
-259 LANAKIYQASQDGPS
+259 LSAAKIYQPGQSEGA
-274 HKKAKRLASMQL
+274 HRRTKRLASMQL
-286 EAGSAPV
+286 NAGSAPV

-299 AVLEIWDRATQR
+299 AVLEIWDRTTQR
-311 VYTMVEGATEWLREP
+311 IYTMVEGSPEWLREP
-326 YSPPKVGER
+326 YTPARAGGR

-347 DGQFIGPSLVDL
+347 DGQFVGPSLVDL

-382 PGWVASAD
+382 PGWVASSD
-390 INEKTIKKHMDARFG
+390 INEKTIKKHSDSRFG

-493 YSAQVLLQELTKEQV
+493 YSAQLLLQELTKEQV
-508 ERYMGAPI
+508 ERCMGAPI
-516 IKTTMVD
+516 TKTTVVD
-523 GKLITS
+523 NKPVTVI
-529 QEKTY
+529 EKTY
-534 DWPSL
+534 DWPTL
-539 SKEKIFDMVDLRI
+539 TKDRIFDMVDLRI

-566 EGWLK
+566 EGWLAV
-571 LLPMITNLSIQM
+571 LPMITNLSILM
-583 QNLQARGM
+583 QNLQAKGM

-596 RNLLRETLLRYDD
+596 RNLLQETLLRYDD

-618 NIEKQVEGYADISH
+618 NIEKQADDYKDLDIG
-632 DREINRHW
+632 INLF
-640 QVEQTGQPGQAEQTE
+640 TGT
-655 QTEQQRQ
+655 QQRHMH
-662 SSNQHST
+662 SSNLFKGEKQN
-669 QETADDA
+669 D

>member
-1 MQTSNQDSQ
+1 MPQDPK

-15 WTARITHARAHWA
+15 WTARITHARAHWS
-28 TFHQRVK
+28 TFHKRVR

-78 PEISTTPTHSGADI
+78 PEISTAPTHSGADI

-100 KVTNRALDHAQ
+100 KVTNRALEHAQ

-130 LKVMYQRDPSKDGYI
+130 LKVMYQRDPSKDAYI

-155 LLAIHE
+155 LLAIE
-161 LEKDLQG
+161 DLARDLQED
-168 TDQHTEQRTKQHTKQ
+168 DQRHH
-183 AHDHDAKRAEL
+183 HDAKRAEL
-194 EELIKSLQEQS
+194 EELIKSLHEQT

-248 RSQAEALYKKN
+248 RGQAEALYKKN
-259 LANAKIYQASQDGPS
+259 LANAKIYQPGQGEPS
-274 HKKAKRLASMQL
+274 HKKAKRLASMQMN
-286 EAGSAPV
+286 AGSGPV
-293 SDDQQI
+293 TDDQQI

-326 YSPPKVGER
+326 YSPPRAGER

-347 DGQFIGPSLVDL
+347 DGQFVGPSLVDL

-390 INEKTIKKHMDARFG
+390 INEKTIKKHSDSRFG

-508 ERYMGAPI
+508 ERYMGPPST
-516 IKTTMVD
+516 KTTMVN
-523 GKLITS
+523 GELVMTM
-529 QEKTY
+529 EKTY
-534 DWPSL
+534 DWPEL
-539 SKEKIFDMVDLRI
+539 TKDRIFDMVDLRI
-552 RAGTTGAPDGIEEK
+552 RAGTTGAPDGIEDK
-566 EGWLK
+566 ESWLK
-571 LLPMITNLSIQM
+571 VLPMITNLSIQM

-596 RNLLRETLLRYDD
+596 RNLLHETLLRYDD

-618 NIEKQVEGYADISH
+618 NVE
-632 DREINRHW
+632 R
-640 QVEQTGQPGQAEQTE
+640 QAEGWSRDDDPNLGMNWFSERKQKTNAE
-655 QTEQQRQ
+655 MHYGSNLVKEETGNDA
-662 SSNQHST
+662 SSK
-669 QETADDA
+669 

>member
-1 MQTSNQDSQ
+1 MPQDSK

-28 TFHQRVK
+28 TFHKRVR

-100 KVTNRALDHAQ
+100 KVTNRALEHAQ

-130 LKVMYQRDPSKDGYI
+130 LKVMYQRDPSKDSYI

-155 LLAIHE
+155 LLAIE
-161 LEKDLQG
+161 DLARDLQG
-168 TDQHTEQRTKQHTKQ
+168 EDQHH
-183 AHDHDAKRAEL
+183 HDAKRAEL
-194 EELIKSLQEQS
+194 EELIKSLHEQT

-248 RSQAEALYKKN
+248 RGQAEALYKKN
-259 LANAKIYQASQDGPS
+259 LANAKIYQPGQGEPS
-274 HKKAKRLASMQL
+274 HKKAKRLASMQMN
-286 EAGSAPV
+286 AGSGSV
-293 SDDQQI
+293 IDDQQI

-311 VYTMVEGATEWLREP
+311 VYTMVEGATDWLREP
-326 YSPPKVGER
+326 YSPPRAGER

-347 DGQFIGPSLVDL
+347 DGQFVGPSLVDL

-390 INEKTIKKHMDARFG
+390 INEKTIKKHSDSRFG

-508 ERYMGAPI
+508 ERYMGPPST
-516 IKTTMVD
+516 KTTMANGELVM
-523 GKLITS
+523 TM
-529 QEKTY
+529 EKTY
-534 DWPSL
+534 DWPEL
-539 SKEKIFDMVDLRI
+539 TKDRIFDMVDLRI

-571 LLPMITNLSIQM
+571 VLPMITNLSIQM

-596 RNLLRETLLRYDD
+596 RNLLHETLLRYDD

-618 NIEKQVEGYADISH
+618 NVEM
-632 DREINRHW
+632 
-640 QVEQTGQPGQAEQTE
+640 QAEGWSRDDDPNLGMNWFSERKQKSGTE
-655 QTEQQRQ
+655 MNY
-662 SSNQHST
+662 SSNLLKE
-669 QETADDA
+669 ETGNDASSK

>member
-1 MQTSNQDSQ
+1 MPQDSN

-28 TFHQRVK
+28 TFHKRVR

-100 KVTNRALDHAQ
+100 KVTNRALEHAQ

-130 LKVMYQRDPSKDGYI
+130 LKVMYQRDPSKDSYI

-155 LLAIHE
+155 LLAIE
-161 LEKDLQG
+161 DLVRDLQG
-168 TDQHTEQRTKQHTKQ
+168 EDQHHR
-183 AHDHDAKRAEL
+183 DAKRAEL
-194 EELIKSLQEQS
+194 EELIKSLQEQT

-259 LANAKIYQASQDGPS
+259 LANAKIYQPGQGEPS
-274 HKKAKRLASMQL
+274 HKKARRLASMHMD
-286 EAGSAPV
+286 ASKSPV

-299 AVLEIWDRATQR
+299 AVLEIWDRTTQR

-326 YSPPKVGER
+326 YSPPRAGER

-347 DGQFIGPSLVDL
+347 DGQFVGPSLVDL

-390 INEKTIKKHMDARFG
+390 INEKTIKKHSDSRFG

-508 ERYMGAPI
+508 ERYMGPPST
-516 IKTTMVD
+516 KTTMVN
-523 GKLITS
+523 GELVMTM
-529 QEKTY
+529 EKTY
-534 DWPSL
+534 DWPEL
-539 SKEKIFDMVDLRI
+539 TKDRIFDMVDLRI
-552 RAGTTGAPDGIEEK
+552 RAGTTGAPDGIEDK
-566 EGWLK
+566 ESWLK
-571 LLPMITNLSIQM
+571 VLPMITNLSIQI

-596 RNLLRETLLRYDD
+596 RNLLHETLLRYDD

-618 NIEKQVEGYADISH
+618 NVEKQAEGWSRDDDPNLGMNWFS
-632 DREINRHW
+632 E
-640 QVEQTGQPGQAEQTE
+640 
-655 QTEQQRQ
+655 QRQ
-662 SSNQHST
+662 KTNAEMNYSSNLLKE
-669 QETADDA
+669 ETGNDAGSK

>member
-1 MQTSNQDSQ
+1 MPQDPK

-15 WTARITHARAHWA
+15 WTARITHARAHWS
-28 TFHQRVK
+28 TFHKRVR

-78 PEISTTPTHSGADI
+78 PEISTAPTHSGADI

-100 KVTNRALDHAQ
+100 KVTNRALEHAQ

-130 LKVMYQRDPSKDGYI
+130 LKVMYQRDPSKDAYI

-155 LLAIHE
+155 LLAIE
-161 LEKDLQG
+161 DLARDLQED
-168 TDQHTEQRTKQHTKQ
+168 DQRHH
-183 AHDHDAKRAEL
+183 HDAKRAEL
-194 EELIKSLQEQS
+194 EELIKSLHEQT

-248 RSQAEALYKKN
+248 RGQAEALYKKN
-259 LANAKIYQASQDGPS
+259 LANAKIYQPGQGEPS
-274 HKKAKRLASMQL
+274 HKKAKRLASMQMN
-286 EAGSAPV
+286 AGSGPV
-293 SDDQQI
+293 TDDEQI

-326 YSPPKVGER
+326 YSPPRAGER

-347 DGQFIGPSLVDL
+347 DGQFVGPSLVDL

-390 INEKTIKKHMDARFG
+390 INEKTIKKHSDSRFG

-508 ERYMGAPI
+508 ERYMGPPST
-516 IKTTMVD
+516 KTTMVN
-523 GKLITS
+523 GELVMTM
-529 QEKTY
+529 EKTY
-534 DWPSL
+534 DWPEL
-539 SKEKIFDMVDLRI
+539 TKDRIFDMVDLRI
-552 RAGTTGAPDGIEEK
+552 RAGTTGAPDGIEDK
-566 EGWLK
+566 ESWLK
-571 LLPMITNLSIQM
+571 VLPMITNLSIQI

-596 RNLLRETLLRYDD
+596 RNLLHETLLRYDD

-618 NIEKQVEGYADISH
+618 NVE
-632 DREINRHW
+632 R
-640 QVEQTGQPGQAEQTE
+640 QAEGWSRDDDPNLGMNWFSERKQKTNAE
-655 QTEQQRQ
+655 MHYGSNLLKEETGNDA
-662 SSNQHST
+662 SSK
-669 QETADDA
+669 

>member
-1 MQTSNQDSQ
+1 MPQDPK

-15 WTARITHARAHWA
+15 WIARITHARAHWA
-28 TFHQRVK
+28 TFHKRVR

-78 PEISTTPTHSGADI
+78 PEISTTPTHLGADI

-100 KVTNRALDHAQ
+100 KVTNRALEHAQ

-130 LKVMYQRDPSKDGYI
+130 LKVMYQRDPGKDGYI
-145 QGRINDAQEN
+145 QSRINDAQEN
-155 LLAIHE
+155 LLAIE
-161 LEKDLQG
+161 DLARDLQDD
-168 TDQHTEQRTKQHTKQ
+168 DQHH
-183 AHDHDAKRAEL
+183 HDAKRAEL

-248 RSQAEALYKKN
+248 RGQAEALYKKN
-259 LANAKIYQASQDGPS
+259 LANAKIYQPGQGEPS
-274 HKKAKRLASMQL
+274 HKKAKRLASMQMD
-286 EAGSAPV
+286 AGSGPV
-293 SDDQQI
+293 TDDQQI

-326 YSPPKVGER
+326 YSPPRAGER

-347 DGQFIGPSLVDL
+347 DGQFVGPSLVDL

-390 INEKTIKKHMDARFG
+390 INEKTIKKHSDSRFG

-508 ERYMGAPI
+508 ERYMGPPST
-516 IKTTMVD
+516 KTTMVN
-523 GKLITS
+523 GELVMTM
-529 QEKTY
+529 EKTY
-534 DWPSL
+534 DWPEL
-539 SKEKIFDMVDLRI
+539 TKDRIFDMVDLRI
-552 RAGTTGAPDGIEEK
+552 RAGTTGAPDGIEDK
-566 EGWLK
+566 ESWLK
-571 LLPMITNLSIQM
+571 VLPMITNLSIQM

-596 RNLLRETLLRYDD
+596 RNLLHETLLRYDD

-618 NIEKQVEGYADISH
+618 NVE
-632 DREINRHW
+632 R
-640 QVEQTGQPGQAEQTE
+640 QAEGWSRDDDPNLGMNWFSERKQKTNAE
-655 QTEQQRQ
+655 MHYGSNLLKEETGNDA
-662 SSNQHST
+662 SSK
-669 QETADDA
+669 

>member
-1 MQTSNQDSQ
+1 MPQDFK

-28 TFHQRVK
+28 TFHKRVR

-78 PEISTTPTHSGADI
+78 PEISIAQAHRGADI
-92 KLFCKTLE
+92 KLFCKTPE
-100 KVTNRALDHAQ
+100 KVTNRALEHAQ

-130 LKVMYQRDPSKDGYI
+130 LKVMYQRDPSKDSYI

-155 LLAIHE
+155 LLAIE
-161 LEKDLQG
+161 DLARDLQ
-168 TDQHTEQRTKQHTKQ
+168 DADQ
-183 AHDHDAKRAEL
+183 AHHHDAKRAEL

-214 IDRVLTE
+214 VDRVLTE

-259 LANAKIYQASQDGPS
+259 LTNAKIYQPGQGEPS
-274 HKKAKRLASMQL
+274 HKKAKRLASMQMN
-286 EAGSAPV
+286 AGSGLV
-293 SDDQQI
+293 TDDQQI
-299 AVLEIWDRATQR
+299 AVLEIWDRTTQR

-326 YSPPKVGER
+326 YSPPRAGER

-347 DGQFIGPSLVDL
+347 DGQFVGPSLVDL

-390 INEKTIKKHMDARFG
+390 INEKTIKKHSDSRFG

-485 DWLQEIAQ
+485 DWLQEITQ

-508 ERYMGAPI
+508 ERYMGTPTT
-516 IKTTMVD
+516 KTTMVD
-523 GKLITS
+523 GKLTMS
-529 QEKTY
+529 KEKTY
-534 DWPSL
+534 DWPEL
-539 SKEKIFDMVDLRI
+539 TKDRIFDMVDLRI

-566 EGWLK
+566 ESWLK
-571 LLPMITNLSIQM
+571 ILPMITNLSIQM

-596 RNLLRETLLRYDD
+596 RNLLQETLLRYDD

-618 NIEKQVEGYADISH
+618 NVEKQMDGWSRH
-632 DREINRHW
+632 DDQNFGMNIFLDQRLKTN
-640 QVEQTGQPGQAEQTE
+640 AETNY
-655 QTEQQRQ
+655 
-662 SSNQHST
+662 SSNFLKE
-669 QETADDA
+669 ETGNDAGGK

>member
-1 MQTSNQDSQ
+1 MPQDSK

-15 WTARITHARAHWA
+15 WNARIKHARAHWA
-28 TFHQRVK
+28 TFHKRVK

-47 ADPTGKDFYS
+47 ADPAGKEFYG

-78 PEISTTPTHSGADI
+78 PEISITPAHAGADI
-92 KLFCKTLE
+92 KLFCSTLE
-100 KVTNRALDHAQ
+100 KVTNRALEHAQ

-130 LKVMYQRDPSKDGYI
+130 LKVMYQRDPSKDSYI

-155 LLAIHE
+155 LLAIE
-161 LEKDLQG
+161 GLARDLQES
-168 TDQHTEQRTKQHTKQ
+168 DQRHH
-183 AHDHDAKRAEL
+183 HDAKRAEL
-194 EELIKSLQEQS
+194 GELIESLQEQS

-240 ICQIIPMK
+240 MCQVIPMK

-259 LANAKIYQASQDGPS
+259 LANAKIYQPGQGEPS
-274 HKKAKRLASMQL
+274 YKRAKRLASMQL
-286 EAGSAPV
+286 DAGPV
-293 SDDQQI
+293 TDDQQI
-299 AVLEIWDRATQR
+299 AVLEIWDRTTQR

-326 YSPPKVGER
+326 YSPPRAGER

-390 INEKTIKKHMDARFG
+390 INEKTIKKHSDSRFG

-508 ERYMGAPI
+508 ERYVGAPNT
-516 IKTTMVD
+516 KTTMVD
-523 GKLITS
+523 GQAITTK
-529 QEKTY
+529 EKTY
-534 DWPSL
+534 DWPEL
-539 SKEKIFDMVDLRI
+539 TKERIFDMVDLRI
-552 RAGTTGAPDGIEEK
+552 RAGTTGSPDGIEEK

-571 LLPMITNLSIQM
+571 VLPMITSLSIQM

-596 RNLLRETLLRYDD
+596 RSLLHETLLRYDD

-618 NIEKQVEGYADISH
+618 KIEKQADGYRDISMNWQWEI
-632 DREINRHW
+632 DREK
-640 QVEQTGQPGQAEQTE
+640 QVKH
-655 QTEQQRQ
+655 
-662 SSNQHST
+662 QHLKE
-669 QETADDA
+669 ETVDDTRSEKL

>member
-1 MQTSNQDSQ
+1 MPQDSS

-28 TFHQRVK
+28 TFHKRVR

-92 KLFCKTLE
+92 KLFCKTLQ
-100 KVTNRALDHAQ
+100 KVTNRALEHAQ

-130 LKVMYQRDPSKDGYI
+130 LKVMYQRDPSKDSYI

-155 LLAIHE
+155 LLAIE
-161 LEKDLQG
+161 DLARDLQDH
-168 TDQHTEQRTKQHTKQ
+168 DQHH
-183 AHDHDAKRAEL
+183 HDVKRAEL
-194 EELIKSLQEQS
+194 DELIKSLREQS

-248 RSQAEALYKKN
+248 RGQAEALYKKN
-259 LANAKIYQASQDGPS
+259 LANAKIYQAGQGEPS
-274 HKKAKRLASMQL
+274 HKKAKRLASMQMN
-286 EAGSAPV
+286 AGSGPV
-293 SDDQQI
+293 IDDQQI

-326 YSPPKVGER
+326 YSPPRAGER

-347 DGQFIGPSLVDL
+347 DGQFVGPSLVDL

-390 INEKTIKKHMDARFG
+390 INEKTIKKHSDSRFG

-508 ERYMGAPI
+508 ERYMGPPST
-516 IKTTMVD
+516 KTTMVN
-523 GKLITS
+523 GELVMTM
-529 QEKTY
+529 EKTY
-534 DWPSL
+534 DWPEL
-539 SKEKIFDMVDLRI
+539 TKDRIFDMVDLRI
-552 RAGTTGAPDGIEEK
+552 RAGTTGAPDGIEDK
-566 EGWLK
+566 ESWLK
-571 LLPMITNLSIQM
+571 VLPMITNLSIQM

-596 RNLLRETLLRYDD
+596 RNLLQETLLRYDD

-618 NIEKQVEGYADISH
+618 NVEKQAEGWSRDDDPNLGMNWFSERRQKTSAEMNYSNNLLK
-632 DREINRHW
+632 E
-640 QVEQTGQPGQAEQTE
+640 ETGNDA
-655 QTEQQRQ
+655 
-662 SSNQHST
+662 SSK
-669 QETADDA
+669 

>member
-1 MQTSNQDSQ
+1 
-10 ALQQK
+10 
-15 WTARITHARAHWA
+15 
-28 TFHQRVK
+28 
-35 HNRNTVAGFNWN
+35 
-47 ADPTGKDFYS
+47 
-57 LRANLIHGTI
+57 
-67 SAVLPNVYARN
+67 
-78 PEISTTPTHSGADI
+78 
-92 KLFCKTLE
+92 
-100 KVTNRALDHAQ
+100 
-111 LKNRAKST
+111 
-119 VRAALTCSFGI
+119 
-130 LKVMYQRDPSKDGYI
+130 MYQRDPSKDSYI

-155 LLAIHE
+155 LLAIE
-161 LEKDLQG
+161 GLARDLQED
-168 TDQHTEQRTKQHTKQ
+168 DQHH
-183 AHDHDAKRAEL
+183 HHDAKKAEL
-194 EELIKSLQEQS
+194 EELIKSLHEQS

-214 IDRVLTE
+214 IDRILTE

-248 RSQAEALYKKN
+248 RGQAEALYKKN
-259 LANAKIYQASQDGPS
+259 LANAKIYQPGQGEPS
-274 HKKAKRLASMQL
+274 HKKAKRLASMQMN
-286 EAGSAPV
+286 AGSGSV

-326 YSPPKVGER
+326 YSPPRAGER

-390 INEKTIKKHMDARFG
+390 INEKTIKKHSDSRFG

-508 ERYMGAPI
+508 ERYMGPPST
-516 IKTTMVD
+516 KTTMVN
-523 GKLITS
+523 GELVMTM
-529 QEKTY
+529 EKTY
-534 DWPSL
+534 DWPEL
-539 SKEKIFDMVDLRI
+539 TKDRIFDMVDLRI
-552 RAGTTGAPDGIEEK
+552 RAGTTGAPDGIEDK
-566 EGWLK
+566 ESWLK
-571 LLPMITNLSIQM
+571 VLPMITNLSIQM

-596 RNLLRETLLRYDD
+596 RNLLHETLLRYDD

-618 NIEKQVEGYADISH
+618 NVEKQAEGGARDDDPNLGMSWFSERRQKTNAEMHYGSNLLK
-632 DREINRHW
+632 E
-640 QVEQTGQPGQAEQTE
+640 ETGNDA
-655 QTEQQRQ
+655 
-662 SSNQHST
+662 SSK
-669 QETADDA
+669 

>member
-1 MQTSNQDSQ
+1 
-10 ALQQK
+10 
-15 WTARITHARAHWA
+15 
-28 TFHQRVK
+28 
-35 HNRNTVAGFNWN
+35 
-47 ADPTGKDFYS
+47 
-57 LRANLIHGTI
+57 
-67 SAVLPNVYARN
+67 LPNVYARN
-78 PEISTTPTHSGADI
+78 PEISITPAHAGADI
-92 KLFCKTLE
+92 KLFCSTLE
-100 KVTNRALDHAQ
+100 KVTNRALEHAQ

-130 LKVMYQRDPSKDGYI
+130 LKVMYQRNVHEDAYI
-145 QGRINDAQEN
+145 HGRINDAQEN
-155 LLAIHE
+155 LLFIE
-161 LEKDLQG
+161 GLKKDLQDK
-168 TDQHTEQRTKQHTKQ
+168 DQANQH
-183 AHDHDAKRAEL
+183 DVKRAEL
-194 EELIKSLQEQS
+194 EELIRSLREQS

-240 ICQIIPMK
+240 MCQVIPMK

-259 LANAKIYQASQDGPS
+259 LANAKIYQPGQGDPPY
-274 HKKAKRLASMQL
+274 KKARRLASMQID
-286 EAGSAPV
+286 AGPV

-299 AVLEIWDRATQR
+299 AVLEIWDRTTQR

-326 YSPPKVGER
+326 YSPPRAGER

-347 DGQFIGPSLVDL
+347 DGQFVGPSLVDL

-390 INEKTIKKHMDARFG
+390 INEKTIKKHSDSRFG

-508 ERYMGAPI
+508 ERYVGAPI
-516 IKTTMVD
+516 TKTTMVD
-523 GKLITS
+523 GQAITTK
-529 QEKTY
+529 EKTY
-534 DWPSL
+534 DWPEL
-539 SKEKIFDMVDLRI
+539 TKERIFDMVDLRI
-552 RAGTTGAPDGIEEK
+552 RAGTTGSPDGIEEK

-571 LLPMITNLSIQM
+571 VLPMITSLSIQM

-596 RNLLRETLLRYDD
+596 RSLLHETLLRYDD

-618 NIEKQVEGYADISH
+618 KIEKQADGYKDISMNWQWEI
-632 DREINRHW
+632 DREKQGKH
-640 QVEQTGQPGQAEQTE
+640 
-655 QTEQQRQ
+655 
-662 SSNQHST
+662 QHLKE
-669 QETADDA
+669 ETVDDTRSEKL

>member
-1 MQTSNQDSQ
+1 VPTQDSQ

-15 WTARITHARAHWA
+15 WTARIAHARAHWDS
-28 TFHQRVK
+28 FHKRVR

-47 ADPTGKDFYS
+47 ADPTGKDFYG

-78 PEISTTPTHSGADI
+78 PEISTSPTHTGADL
-92 KLFCKTLE
+92 KLFCKTLD
-100 KVTNRALDHAQ
+100 KVTNRALEKAQ

-119 VRAALTCSFGI
+119 VRAALTCSIGI
-130 LKVMYQRDPSKDGYI
+130 LKVMYQRDVSQDAYI
-145 QGRINDAQEN
+145 QSRINDAQEN
-155 LLAIHE
+155 LLAIDA
-161 LEKDLQG
+161 LTADLADGQQQE
-168 TDQHTEQRTKQHTKQ
+168 QH
-183 AHDHDAKRAEL
+183 AAKKAEL
-194 EELIKSLQEQS
+194 EALIQSLQEGA
-205 EVQSAEGLV
+205 EVEVAEGLV

-227 SICEFWDYTDADW
+227 SICEFWDYLDADW

-248 RSQAEALYKKN
+248 RAQAEALYKRN
-259 LANAKIYQASQDGPS
+259 LSNAKIYQPGQSEGA
-274 HKKAKRLASMQL
+274 HRRAKRLASMQL
-286 EAGSAPV
+286 NAGSALV

-299 AVLEIWDRATQR
+299 AVLEIWDRTSQR
-311 VYTMVEGATEWLREP
+311 IYTMVEGSTEWLREP
-326 YSPPKVGER
+326 YAPARAGGR

-347 DGQFIGPSLVDL
+347 DGQFVGPSLVDL

-382 PGWVASAD
+382 PGWVASSD
-390 INEKTIKKHMDARFG
+390 INEKTIKKHSDSRFG

-493 YSAQVLLQELTKEQV
+493 YSAQLLLQELTKEQV

-516 IKTTMVD
+516 TKTVVIND
-523 GKLITS
+523 KLTTVI
-529 QEKTY
+529 EKTY
-534 DWPSL
+534 DWPTL
-539 SKEKIFDMVDLRI
+539 SKDRIFDMVDLRI
-552 RAGTTGAPDGIEEK
+552 RAGTTGAPDGIEDK
-566 EGWLK
+566 EGWLAV
-571 LLPMITNLSIQM
+571 LPMITNLSILM
-583 QNLQARGM
+583 QNLQAKGM

-596 RNLLRETLLRYDD
+596 RNLLQETLLRYDD

-618 NIEKQVEGYADISH
+618 NIERQTDGYTDSNLGINLFTGAKERHIHNSNLFKGEKQND
-632 DREINRHW
+632 
-640 QVEQTGQPGQAEQTE
+640 
-655 QTEQQRQ
+655 
-662 SSNQHST
+662 
-669 QETADDA
+669 

>member
-1 MQTSNQDSQ
+1 MSNTNKIVH

-28 TFHQRVK
+28 TFHKRVR

-100 KVTNRALDHAQ
+100 KVTNRALEHAQ

-130 LKVMYQRDPSKDGYI
+130 LKVMYQRDPSKDSYI
-145 QGRINDAQEN
+145 QSRINDAQEN
-155 LLAIHE
+155 LLAIDE
-161 LEKDLQG
+161 LEKDLQ
-168 TDQHTEQRTKQHTKQ
+168 DDDQ
-183 AHDHDAKRAEL
+183 AHHHDAKRAEL
-194 EELIKSLQEQS
+194 EELIKSLHEQT

-248 RSQAEALYKKN
+248 RGQAEALYKKN
-259 LANAKIYQASQDGPS
+259 LANAKIYQPGQGEPS
-274 HKKAKRLASMQL
+274 HRKAKRLASMQMN
-286 EAGSAPV
+286 AGSGLV
-293 SDDQQI
+293 TDDQQI

-326 YSPPKVGER
+326 YCPPRAGER

-347 DGQFIGPSLVDL
+347 DGQFVGPSLVDL

-390 INEKTIKKHMDARFG
+390 INEKTIKKHSDSRFG

-508 ERYMGAPI
+508 ERYMGPPST
-516 IKTTMVD
+516 KTTMVN
-523 GKLITS
+523 GELVMTK
-529 QEKTY
+529 EKTY
-534 DWPSL
+534 DWPEL
-539 SKEKIFDMVDLRI
+539 TKDRNFDMVDLRI
-552 RAGTTGAPDGIEEK
+552 RAGTTGAPDGIEDK
-566 EGWLK
+566 ESWLK
-571 LLPMITNLSIQM
+571 VLPMVTNLSIQM

-596 RNLLRETLLRYDD
+596 RNLLQETLLRYDD

-618 NIEKQVEGYADISH
+618 NVEKQADGYVDINS
-632 DREINRHW
+632 DLSMNRMW
-640 QVEQTGQPGQAEQTE
+640 QMGGDKRSEN
-655 QTEQQRQ
+655 QQLKE
-662 SSNQHST
+662 
-669 QETADDA
+669 ETADARSEKL

>member
-1 MQTSNQDSQ
+1 MQQHPQ

-28 TFHQRVK
+28 AFHKRVR

-78 PEISTTPTHSGADI
+78 PEISVAQVHCGADI

-100 KVTNRALDHAQ
+100 KVTNRALEHAQ

-130 LKVMYQRDPSKDGYI
+130 LKVMYQRDPSKDSYI

-155 LLAIHE
+155 LLAIE
-161 LEKDLQG
+161 DLARDLQDD
-168 TDQHTEQRTKQHTKQ
+168 DQHH
-183 AHDHDAKRAEL
+183 HDAKRAEL
-194 EELIKSLQEQS
+194 EELIKSLQEQT

-248 RSQAEALYKKN
+248 RGQAEALYKKN
-259 LANAKIYQASQDGPS
+259 LANAKIYQPGQGEPS
-274 HKKAKRLASMQL
+274 HKKAKRLASMQMN
-286 EAGSAPV
+286 AGSGPV
-293 SDDQQI
+293 TDDQQI

-326 YSPPKVGER
+326 YSPPRAGER

-347 DGQFIGPSLVDL
+347 DGQFVGPSLVDL

-390 INEKTIKKHMDARFG
+390 INEKTIKKHSDSRFG

-508 ERYMGAPI
+508 ERYMGPPST
-516 IKTTMVD
+516 KTTMVN
-523 GKLITS
+523 GELVMTM
-529 QEKTY
+529 EKTY
-534 DWPSL
+534 DWPEL
-539 SKEKIFDMVDLRI
+539 TKDRIFDMVDLRI
-552 RAGTTGAPDGIEEK
+552 RAGTTGAPDGIEDK
-566 EGWLK
+566 ESWLK
-571 LLPMITNLSIQM
+571 VLPMITNLSIQM

-596 RNLLRETLLRYDD
+596 RNLLHETLLRYDD

-618 NIEKQVEGYADISH
+618 NVEM
-632 DREINRHW
+632 
-640 QVEQTGQPGQAEQTE
+640 QAEGWSRDDDPNLGMNWFSERKQKSGTE
-655 QTEQQRQ
+655 MNY
-662 SSNQHST
+662 SSNLLKE
-669 QETADDA
+669 ETGNDASSK